1 MNETLLMCIGA
12 AMFGLTVWAVLLV
25 AYVNGRDASGNDL
38 TFGNREPLPFPEGD
52 VALQPVYTQVSYP
65 EPRHTTQLNR
75 W

>member
-38 TFGNREPLPFPEGD
+38 TFGNRAPLPFPEGD
-52 VALQPVYTQVSYP
+52 VALQPVYTHVSYQ
-65 EPRHTTQLNR
+65 EPRRAAQTNR
-75 W
+75 